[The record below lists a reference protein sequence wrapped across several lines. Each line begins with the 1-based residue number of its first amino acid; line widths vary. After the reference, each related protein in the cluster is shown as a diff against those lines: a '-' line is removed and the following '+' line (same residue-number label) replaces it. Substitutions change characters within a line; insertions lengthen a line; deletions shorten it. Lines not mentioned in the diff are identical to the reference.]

1 MRALIY
7 IMTPVLIL
15 TFIFASRFVTWDKLK
30 GVDKAALKHLTHGT
44 QLLRNGKSHKA
55 ISALTQAI
63 EIEPK
68 YAEAYI
74 KRGLAYYYL
83 AYYKE
88 AIADYNQTLSLN
100 EYSADAY
107 ASRGDAYLALGD
119 QTQAINDYTAS
130 LKKRKNALVMSKRA
144 KVYLKTSK
152 ISAAIDD
159 YSDIV
164 KHRPSAIAYYN
175 RGRAYYQ
182 KFLLSDQQNETLKL
196 ALTDFDKAIELQPSF
211 AIAYLM
217 RGDVHKDLGQQ
228 TSKESDY
235 SHAIALLTDAIQ
247 NWENEA
253 HELIPIYLWRAVAYE
268 KGNYVEKAVND
279 IKKVYELY
287 VQFYLKKIRISDILS
302 NTH

>member
-30 GVDKAALKHLTHGT
+30 GVDSAALKHLTHGT

-83 AYYKE
+83 AYYKK

-119 QTQAINDYTAS
+119 ETQAINDYTVS
-130 LKKRKNALVMSKRA
+130 LKKRKNARVLSKRA
-144 KVYLKTSK
+144 KVYLETGK
-152 ISAAIDD
+152 IGEAIND

-182 KFLLSDQQNETLKL
+182 KHLISDKQGETLKL
-196 ALTDFDKAIELQPSF
+196 ALTDFDKAIELQPGF
-211 AIAYLM
+211 AIAYLS
-217 RGDVHKDLGQQ
+217 RSDVHRDLGQQ
-228 TSKESDY
+228 KSKESDCSY
-235 SHAIALLTDAIQ
+235 AIDLLTDAIQ
-247 NWENEA
+247 NWQNEA
-253 HELIPIYLWRAVAYE
+253 DELIPIYLWRAVAY
-268 KGNYVEKAVND
+268 KKSNYGDKTLND
-279 IKKVYELY
+279 VQRAYELFA
-287 VQFYLKKIRISDILS
+287 QFYLKKIKIPDILS
-302 NTH
+302 NIH

>member
-15 TFIFASRFVTWDKLK
+15 TFIFASRFVTWEKLK
-30 GVDKAALKHLTHGT
+30 GVDSAALKHLTHGT

-55 ISALTQAI
+55 ISALTKAI

-74 KRGLAYYYL
+74 KRGLAYSYL
-83 AYYKE
+83 AYYKK

-107 ASRGDAYLALGD
+107 ASRGDVYLALGD
-119 QTQAINDYTAS
+119 ETQAINDYTAS

-144 KVYLKTSK
+144 KVYLETGK

-159 YSDIV
+159 YSNIV
-164 KHRPSAIAYYN
+164 KHRPSAIAYHN

-182 KFLLSDQQNETLKL
+182 KFLLSDKQDETLKL

-211 AIAYLM
+211 AIAYLK
-217 RGDVHKDLGQQ
+217 RGDIHAHLGQQ
-228 TSKESDY
+228 ASKESDY

-247 NWENEA
+247 NWQNQA
-253 HELIPIYLWRAVAYE
+253 HELIPIYLWRAVAN
-268 KGNYVEKAVND
+268 KKSNYGDKALND
-279 IKKVYELY
+279 IQKVYELFA
-287 VQFYLKKIRISDILS
+287 QFYLKKISISDILS
-302 NTH
+302 NAH